1 MQAGGNGPHRRE
13 VPMNPHRIA
22 VATMLLVVFF
32 AGASVAPPA
41 IAGRRGPQQFG
52 EVKPDKALVYF
63 IRTSR
68 FGGSGRTQYLYADDT
83 FLGVIR
89 SGSYGFAYVDPGTHL
104 LWTNWTR
111 VTREIEFA
119 PGETYYLDVWQT
131 IGIVDAARGKAL
143 IDEVEDFVTPTENDR
158 ATAAG
163 QIAHRYNRA
172 QRKESMK
179 DKAEVATVPRSVGLP
194 EKVEG
199 MVKVPANTPVTL
211 ELLENVCSN
220 LTETGET
227 VWFRVADD
235 VTVDG
240 QVCLRKSTLVK
251 GTVREAE
258 PARGGGKEGVLD
270 ILVPALTAEDG
281 SVLPTIGQI
290 ASSGEERGD
299 ASGGAGLAFGVFGA
313 LAVKGRQAYHLAGQ
327 TFTVHIRQE
336 TLVHPGA
343 APAAAAGPAA
353 GVPIPGAEAAQAEPG
368 ASVTE
373 ATPSG
378 APVLKALAPEPI
390 RFKPKKGKVSDT
402 VVIDLEAEPQ
412 PREIVVYEFGTWD
425 IPEPVKATGISRH
438 GKSWR
443 CDFAGWDLARYMRE
457 GNGDSVIPIKL
468 RGTFEDGKPFL
479 AEARLMLSV
488 DRE

>member
-1 MQAGGNGPHRRE
+1 
-13 VPMNPHRIA
+13 MNPHRIA
-22 VATMLLVVFF
+22 VAAMLLVVSF
-32 AGASVAPPA
+32 AASALAPPA
-41 IAGRRGPQQFG
+41 LAGRRGPQQFG

-68 FGGSGRTQYLYADDT
+68 MVGGGRTQYLYADDS

-104 LWTNWTR
+104 MWTNWTH
-111 VTREIEFA
+111 VTHEIEFA
-119 PGETYYLDVWQT
+119 AGETYYLDVWQT
-131 IGIVDAARGKAL
+131 IGIVDAERGKAL
-143 IDEVEDFVTPTENDR
+143 IEEVEDFVTPTESDR
-158 ATAAG
+158 ETAAG
-163 QIAHRYNRA
+163 QIAHRYQRA
-172 QRKESMK
+172 QRKESEK
-179 DKAEVATVPRSVGLP
+179 DKAEVAAVLPSAAPP
-194 EKVEG
+194 EKVDG

-211 ELLENVCSN
+211 ELLENVCSS

-240 QVCLRKSTLVK
+240 HVCLRKSTLVK
-251 GTVREAE
+251 GTVRESE
-258 PARGGGKEGVLD
+258 PARGGGKEGILD
-270 ILVPALTAEDG
+270 ILVPAVPAEDG

-299 ASGGAGLAFGVFGA
+299 ASFGAGYAFGVFGA

-327 TFTVHIRQE
+327 TFTVHVRQE

-343 APAAAAGPAA
+343 APAAAASGAADGAVA
-353 GVPIPGAEAAQAEPG
+353 GVPGAGTEVAQAEPG
-368 ASVTE
+368 AAGTE
-373 ATPSG
+373 ATPGG

-390 RFKPKKGKVSDT
+390 RFRPKKGKVTDT
-402 VVIDLEAEPQ
+402 VEIDLETEPH
-412 PREIVVYEFGTWD
+412 PRDIVVYEVGTWN
-425 IPEPVKATGISRH
+425 IPEPVRATVISRH
-438 GKSWR
+438 GKVWR

-457 GNGDSVIPIKL
+457 GKGDSVIPVKM

-479 AEARLMLSV
+479 AEARLTLSV